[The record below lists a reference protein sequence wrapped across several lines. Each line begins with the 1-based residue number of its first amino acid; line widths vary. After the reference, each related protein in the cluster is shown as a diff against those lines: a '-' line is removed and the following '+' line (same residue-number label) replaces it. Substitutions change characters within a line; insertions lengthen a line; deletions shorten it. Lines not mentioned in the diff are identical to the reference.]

1 MKRFVDTNLEER
13 AYRCAFRSNCEI
25 KMRIREFQLSDY
37 EKVVGLWRESGIIL
51 RPGDERGG
59 IELKLQRDPDLF
71 LVAEDDQQILGVVLG
86 AWDGRRGWI
95 NHLAVRS
102 GHRRS
107 GVGKSL
113 VRELERRLIGK
124 GALKVNAQIYK
135 SNRVSVEFF
144 KSLNYEVH
152 SDLIMVGRNLKQ

>member
-1 MKRFVDTNLEER
+1 MNRLAQTRRTYGPHSVLVARLE
-13 AYRCAFRSNCEI
+13 CAFA
-25 KMRIREFQLSDY
+25 EFQLSDY
-37 EKVVGLWRESGIIL
+37 ERVVELWREAGIIL
-51 RPGDERGG
+51 RVGDEREG
-59 IELKLQRDPDLF
+59 IGLKLQRDPDLF
-71 LVAEDDQQILGVVLG
+71 LMAEDDQQILGVVLG

-95 NHLAVRS
+95 NHLAVKEGHKRS
-102 GHRRS
+102 GIGR
-107 GVGKSL
+107 SL

-144 KSLNYEVH
+144 NSLNYEVH

>member
-1 MKRFVDTNLEER
+1 
-13 AYRCAFRSNCEI
+13 
-25 KMRIREFQLSDY
+25 MRIREFQLIDY
-37 EKVVGLWRESGIIL
+37 GKVVELWRESGIIL
-51 RPGDERGG
+51 RPGDERDG

-71 LVAEDDQQILGVVLG
+71 LVAEDDQQILGVLLG

-102 GHRRS
+102 GRRRS

-113 VRELERRLIGK
+113 VRELERRLAVK
-124 GALKVNAQIYK
+124 GALKVNAQVYK
-135 SNRVSVEFF
+135 ANRVSVGFF

-152 SDLIMVGRNLKQ
+152 SDLIMVGRKLKQ

>member
-1 MKRFVDTNLEER
+1 
-13 AYRCAFRSNCEI
+13 
-25 KMRIREFQLSDY
+25 MRIREFQLSDY
-37 EKVVGLWRESGIIL
+37 EKVVELWREAGIVL
-51 RPGDERGG
+51 RPGDEREG

-71 LVAEDDQQILGVVLG
+71 LVAEDDHQILGVVLG

-102 GHRRS
+102 DHQRS

-113 VRELERRLIGK
+113 VKELERRLAGK

-152 SDLIMVGRNLKQ
+152 SDLIMVGRNLGR